1 MVTAT
6 CLHTVLW
13 YWHDA
18 TEQCCRCRPLC
29 GTTGHVIGQS
39 QSFREWCG
47 WFCPGRCQLR
57 LRCNQI

>member
-13 YWHDA
+13 YWRDA

-29 GTTGHVIGQS
+29 GATGHVIGQS
-39 QSFREWCG
+39 QSFRE
-47 WFCPGRCQLR
+47 
-57 LRCNQI
+57 